1 MGDKTLFS
9 SLRGTSS
16 SCFDNREVG
25 SSDDHGHGLKDD
37 ESDGQKAA
45 SLLEEVERL
54 KNKGNVEFHKGRA
67 LVKHTAGKNL
77 LSDACMLYVKAIQA
91 ISKADVSIKRLEAQY
106 TAVESQPISSKG
118 HPGDRIN
125 TNVRSLSKRS
135 DTLRPSLFLNLA
147 ACNLLL
153 NEWSAA
159 ITCCTEVLERCGAG
173 ILAAVASV
181 PESTRDG
188 SINTVNVHNAES
200 DGLWCKEVAAK
211 ALYRRSS
218 ARVGEGDL
226 GLAREDLVLAKRL
239 KPGDVNIRRELKK
252 VEKLIAELD
261 AKERLRR

>member
-1 MGDKTLFS
+1 MRDKISVS
-9 SLRGTSS
+9 SLLETSS
-16 SCFDNREVG
+16 SCFETREVG
-25 SSDDHGHGLKDD
+25 SSDDHEHGSKKDGSD
-37 ESDGQKAA
+37 EQKAA

-54 KNKGNVEFHKGRA
+54 KNKGNVEFHKGRT

-77 LSDACMLYVKAIQA
+77 LSNACMLYVEAIQA
-91 ISKADVSIKRLEAQY
+91 FSKAEASIKRLKAHY
-106 TAVESQPISSKG
+106 TAAESQEG

-125 TNVRSLSKRS
+125 TTVSSLSKRS

-159 ITCCTEVLERCGAG
+159 IACCTEVLERCGAG
-173 ILAAVASV
+173 ILAAVVSV
-181 PESTRDG
+181 AESTRDG
-188 SINTVNVHNAES
+188 SNTANVQEAES
-200 DGLWCKEVAAK
+200 DGLWCKEMAAK

-226 GLAREDLVLAKRL
+226 GLAREDLILAKRL
-239 KPGDVNIRRELKK
+239 KPGDANIRRELKK